1 MEIKKYEEL
10 KEEFVPIIEE
20 LLVDV
25 QGFPETRDD
34 YDKIVHK
41 LAEFGRH
48 MTNFAV
54 GICILAE
61 RSNVEDAEIVEE
73 K

>member
-10 KEEFVPIIEE
+10 KEEFVPMIEE
-20 LLVDV
+20 LLVYI
-25 QGFPETRDD
+25 QSFPETKDD

-41 LAEFGRH
+41 LAELGRR
-48 MTNFAV
+48 MTDFAV

-61 RSNVEDAEIVEE
+61 MSNIEDAEIVEE